1 MKTQILCHTCGYIYI
16 FPVYPHDV
24 PVTGSFIPCFYW
36 LNALI
41 FRIDNKY
48 IIIYYNHIH
57 PYPHDIT
64 IHHGCL
70 CSVSID
76 CPHWYT
82 LWLYKNSGR
91 TPISCNVSINPLDSS
106 VYVYKIDQHSCISMM
121 YIYNDIIYN
130 ILIMQYIYIYICRC
144 RCRLVGISHLQLGL
158 KMLRKSIE
166 SFWETPPSQ
175 LEGARIFGVLFGG
188 VLK

>member
-1 MKTQILCHTCGYIYI
+1 MWYIYI
-16 FPVYPHDV
+16 YPVYPHDV

-76 CPHWYT
+76 
-82 LWLYKNSGR
+82 
-91 TPISCNVSINPLDSS
+91 
-106 VYVYKIDQHSCISMM
+106 YVHIDIHCGYIKI
-121 YIYNDIIYN
+121 
-130 ILIMQYIYIYICRC
+130 
-144 RCRLVGISHLQLGL
+144 
-158 KMLRKSIE
+158 
-166 SFWETPPSQ
+166 
-175 LEGARIFGVLFGG
+175 LEGPQYHAMFLSTHWILQYTYI
-188 VLK
+188 K